1 MIPGIIGK
9 YKKKEKKEK
18 KKKKEGVSSSLYTQM
33 Y

>member
-9 YKKKEKKEK
+9 FKKKEKKEK